1 MRSSPSTLRDHVP
14 PPASPEMTRADDP
27 TLGQLCR
34 SLPVTVTMRTL
45 DPPLLVRMMPC
56 RTERAG
62 LLSAGQFVYSA
73 DDGRGQTT
81 WF

>member
-1 MRSSPSTLRDHVP
+1 MRGSPSTLRDHVP

-27 TLGQLCR
+27 TPGQLCR
-34 SLPVTVTMRTL
+34 SLTVTVTMRAL
-45 DPPLLVRMMPC
+45 DAPPLVRMMPC
-56 RTERAG
+56 LTERAG

-73 DDGRGQTT
+73 DDGRGQAT